1 MGLCASHPRELSLDS
16 FVLGKTLGRG
26 GFGRVQAAMR
36 IRDRS
41 RPVDIADLV
50 AIKRIN
56 KSRLLGL
63 ERLLTGTNALTELQI
78 ADRSICDADKTSA
91 LNNVSIP
98 LFRTLCSICFVC
110 NLFRARREV

>member
-1 MGLCASHPRELSLDS
+1 
-16 FVLGKTLGRG
+16 
-26 GFGRVQAAMR
+26 MR

-91 LNNVSIP
+91 LVRPLARLAPFNFTCHSSI
-98 LFRTLCSICFVC
+98 TCS
-110 NLFRARREV
+110 